1 MASGYHAFKKVEGPV
16 RKLFIILTIILAGCS
31 QSQWNDKLSTKED
44 RALATN
50 FIAGLMSGNVD
61 GVRSQIDPKLY
72 AYTKQIEGKVK
83 AIMPAAGEPELV
95 SVGVSSMSEG
105 GQRATTKAMNYE
117 LGSGGKWVAVQII
130 LQQASR
136 SEQIVGWHAVPS
148 AVRPTAAG
156 DFSFA
161 GRGAIHYIWLAA
173 MAIVFA
179 TGLVAAFL
187 AFRSKG
193 IRYRWFWIIG
203 SLLGFV
209 QFTLNWSSGQWGV
222 RPFAFMLFSISALK
236 PSPFDAWLL
245 SFCIPIVGIVFL
257 TMRPRLIRKGQERKA
272 QQREQ
277 AFE

>member
-1 MASGYHAFKKVEGPV
+1 M
-16 RKLFIILTIILAGCS
+16 RKLLIFLIFVLAGCS
-31 QSQWNDKLSTKED
+31 QSQWNDKVSTKED
-44 RALATN
+44 RALAAD
-50 FIAGLMSGNVD
+50 FIAGLRSGNVD
-61 GVRSQIDPKLY
+61 SVRSQIDPKLY

-83 AIMPAAGEPELV
+83 AIMPAAGNPDLV
-95 SVGVSSMSEG
+95 SVSVSSMSEG
-105 GQRATTKAMNYE
+105 GQTATTKAMNYE
-117 LGSGGKWVAVQII
+117 LGSGGKWVAVQVI
-130 LQQASR
+130 LQQANR

-161 GRGAIHYIWLAA
+161 GRGAINFLWLAA
-173 MAIVFA
+173 MVIAFVIGMA
-179 TGLVAAFL
+179 AAFL

-209 QFTLNWSSGQWGV
+209 QFTLNWTTGQWGV
-222 RPFAFMLFSISALK
+222 RPIAFMFFSVSALK

-257 TMRPRLIRKGQERKA
+257 IMRPRLIRNAQERNA